1 MAIRKRSV
9 IEAALVAKRSFTL
22 RTLLRRPE
30 YWAAEAWPTAPAA
43 LVTPSTAN
51 GASVRDIGRLRTRS
65 AHKMLVLFF
74 QVCSKQMPCVHGS
87 GFDLCS
93 DAPRAPPP
101 LRAL

>member
-51 GASVRDIGRLRTRS
+51 GASVWDMLTRRVGARS
-65 AHKMLVLFF
+65 ARFDRANSGVKF
-74 QVCSKQMPCVHGS
+74 QRTS
-87 GFDLCS
+87 
-93 DAPRAPPP
+93 
-101 LRAL
+101 